1 MAEDDAQLDT
11 DTLLVMLQSLL
22 HGIDASQTELLEA
35 LLASD
40 GDVEAAAAVLR
51 REGTSSSATRSDDS
65 KESNRKR
72 KRATSLA
79 TWLQKPPSTPK
90 PTSTS
95 NSTKSRSSQPSKKAK
110 VIDLSDSESDTTA
123 TPSKSSKQPDLS
135 ATKDVLLR
143 PDRGSA
149 PAPSPSK
156 PVRLITDVLRPP
168 EPSRPVL
175 PKLPP
180 LTLGTAALVAQHT
193 PCTLHSSILPPEL
206 ACRLFYRLLDE
217 ANQHWR
223 RNKWFL
229 GNVSFLDNSPVPLNY
244 R

>member
-11 DTLLVMLQSLL
+11 DTLLAMLQSLL

-40 GDVEAAAAVLR
+40 GDVEAAAALLR
-51 REGTSSSATRSDDS
+51 REGTSSSVTKSKDS
-65 KESNRKR
+65 KETNRKR

-79 TWLQKPPSTPK
+79 NWLQKPPSTPK
-90 PTSTS
+90 PTTS
-95 NSTKSRSSQPSKKAK
+95 NSTKPRSSQPPKKAK
-110 VIDLSDSESDTTA
+110 VIDLSDSESDTTT
-123 TPSKSSKQPDLS
+123 TPSKSSRQPDLS
-135 ATKDVLLR
+135 VTNDVLPHPNR
-143 PDRGSA
+143 A

-206 ACRLFYRLLDE
+206 ACRLFYSLLDE

-229 GNVSFLDNSPVPLNY
+229 GNVFFLGYSPVPLNH